1 VYSGVFTFF
10 HSFAFQLTPCGCR
23 PHVPPRGMSRAS
35 PAPAPGPMR
44 FFFARAVFIGLCA
57 LVIGVLRAFDLELPR
72 ATNAPVNVP
81 PACGRARGRRRAQED
96 ACVIGTIEFERIVRF
111 VGVFDG
117 HDGDEASTTAAG
129 RLSQTLEETLATS
142 VDVADAVRATV
153 KRMDEDWNRVNSSS
167 SAGTT
172 VVIAASDG
180 SDGFVVAHA
189 GDSAAHACFADVNG
203 RVRARKLTNEHG
215 PNDRS
220 ERARLLGVGVDV
232 VDSRGHWRVGGEF
245 LVTRA
250 IGGAG
255 HKKLG
260 IVATP
265 EVTRGRWRDEDFGII
280 VTSDGTM
287 ERLRADE
294 VCDFVFG
301 DVRECKSAEAAPVI
315 TLDGAQGSSED
326 VATDVWDEVTI
337 DGSLQK
343 MREDITRA
351 LKCALERGS
360 SDNVAL
366 GAISSGRLAR
376 RREQRRVFQRAPSDL
391 VAEVPQIG
399 SKISA
404 YEVREMVAWSS
415 GPYFPAETPFR
426 HEDDF
431 FVTDAASQL
440 FEQSAIEGALAALA
454 LAPGVS
460 EDSKN
465 VLDAI
470 TSYVDI
476 VENHDE
482 KTFTR
487 EKPFARGHFGEV
499 WRARM
504 TRATDSHQ
512 WECKPDRSTVS
523 DAFLSPDVIMK
534 RILIDQ
540 GVALRLSA
548 EREIHFGKLLCGAS
562 PHLARFLHSFE
573 SAPTSGRE
581 RWLVFQDEG
590 ESLERLMYA
599 PQPND
604 RQGGFQ
610 LVTQSDWWRAARSER
625 GNGRTLKTI
634 LRHVFAA
641 VNATHS
647 GFGVIHRD
655 IKPANVF
662 VRIHGDLIE
671 ARLGDFGSA
680 VDAQS
685 RAKLYGDEGPTSAQ
699 ETSEY
704 SPPEVLFGNDSIQR
718 TEKYDMWSLGVMMAE
733 ILTFGSPRAFSQI
746 SRKTR
751 LTLEREL
758 RGVHPQA
765 RLVAYRLRAMLEL
778 CIVPPDTQVAPLL
791 SWECTETA
799 LMNAFK
805 ERDPLGVGFESVW
818 ALRLVRKLL
827 SWDPGQRPSAARV
840 LEHAYFR
847 DSDDAT
853 TGWTC
858 GAFEHAFEWKSECE
872 ASCAETCA

>member
-1 VYSGVFTFF
+1 
-10 HSFAFQLTPCGCR
+10 
-23 PHVPPRGMSRAS
+23 
-35 PAPAPGPMR
+35 MR
-44 FFFARAVFIGLCA
+44 FFFARAVFVGLCA
-57 LVIGVLRAFDLELPR
+57 LVVGVLRAFDLELPR
-72 ATNAPVNVP
+72 TTNAPVNVP

-96 ACVIGTIEFERIVRF
+96 QCVASVIIESERVVRF

-129 RLSQTLEETLATS
+129 RLSQTLEDTLGTS
-142 VDVADAVRATV
+142 ADVADALRATV
-153 KRMDEDWNRVNSSS
+153 KRVDDDWNRVNSSS

-189 GDSAAHACFADVNG
+189 GDSAAHACFADANG

-215 PNDRS
+215 LDDRG
-220 ERARLLGVGVDV
+220 EWVRLNALGIDV
-232 VDSRGHWRVGGEF
+232 VESRGDWRVGGEF

-301 DVRECKSAEAAPVI
+301 AARECESVEAASVV
-315 TLDGAQGSSED
+315 TLDGAPGSSED
-326 VATDVWDEVTI
+326 VASDIWDEVI
-337 DGSLQK
+337 VDGSLQSV
-343 MREDITRA
+343 REGITRA

-366 GAISSGRLAR
+366 GSISSQRLAHR
-376 RREQRRVFQRAPSDL
+376 GERRRVFQQSPSDL
-391 VAEVPQIG
+391 VAEVPKIG
-399 SKISA
+399 SRIAA

-431 FVTDAASQL
+431 LVTGAASQL

-454 LAPGVS
+454 LAPGAS

-476 VENHDE
+476 VEDHDE
-482 KTFTR
+482 STFTR
-487 EKPFARGHFGEV
+487 ERPFARGHFGEV

-504 TRATDSHQ
+504 TRTADSHE
-512 WECKPDRSTVS
+512 WECKPARSTVS
-523 DAFLSPDVIMK
+523 DAFVSPDVIMK

-562 PHLARFLHSFE
+562 PHLARFLHTFE

-599 PQPND
+599 PEQND

-610 LVTQSDWWRAARSER
+610 LVTQSDWWRTARSER

-634 LRHVFAA
+634 LRHVFVA
-641 VNATHS
+641 VNTTHS
-647 GFGVIHRD
+647 GFGIIHRD

-662 VRIHGDLIE
+662 VRIDGDLIE

-680 VDAQS
+680 VDAPS
-685 RAKLYGDEGPTSAQ
+685 RAKLYGDEGPTEAQ

-718 TEKYDMWSLGVMMAE
+718 TDKYDMWSLGVMMAE
-733 ILTFGSPRAFSQI
+733 ILTLGSPRAFSQI

-827 SWDPGQRPSAARV
+827 SWDPSQRPSAARA

-847 DSDDAT
+847 DSDDT
-853 TGWTC
+853 TSGWTC
-858 GAFEHAFEWKSECE
+858 GAFERAFEWKSECE
-872 ASCAETCA
+872 ASCAETCV